1 MTLDNWRADDWNVRD
16 MGVVASKG
24 SNTPRVLLSKGARCR
39 RKMAS
44 EVTQVAMGVGA
55 NLGCVEHRFIAY
67 RALADA

>member
-1 MTLDNWRADDWNVRD
+1 

-24 SNTPRVLLSKGARCR
+24 SNTPRVLFSKGARCR